1 METDD
6 ILYLIVLAVVVAVV
20 PFFQHSPIQDLGAN
34 EHLMQLQRD
43 LPLQDAQCFT
53 QSFTGDAAADW
64 IQLGDQL
71 VDFLTSFFRTDFKL
85 E

>member
-6 ILYLIVLAVVVAVV
+6 ILYLIVLAIVVAVV

-43 LPLQDAQCFT
+43 LPLQDPQRFT
-53 QSFTGDAAADW
+53 HAFPDNIAADG
-64 IQLGDQL
+64 ISFGDKK
-71 VDFLTSFFRTDFKL
+71 D
-85 E
+85 